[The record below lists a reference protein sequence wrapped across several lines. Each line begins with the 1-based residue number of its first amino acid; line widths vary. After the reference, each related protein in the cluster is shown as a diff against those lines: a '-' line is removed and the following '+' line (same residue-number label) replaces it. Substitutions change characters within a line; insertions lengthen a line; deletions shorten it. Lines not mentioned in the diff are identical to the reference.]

1 MKTIENKKSTKVK
14 IHTSIFRIITQ
25 IFAILLTIFSLVLL
39 YLTILNIH
47 SEVSYNEATDKLIS
61 NAKSYS
67 KSDADIHILHTQQQ
81 QTDSQFE
88 DAYSNNAF
96 LLPDIKKKIEIN
108 AKLSRDFTK
117 KLEKLIVKEN
127 SMNKPNNSNKNSS
140 SNSSNNSKNNSEN
153 NKKDS
158 NEENNT
164 DGNNTQLSNDQKQ
177 KVENLLNNNNH
188 SEHQYDSDK
197 NNNNSKT
204 QNDSNNKPW

>member
-1 MKTIENKKSTKVK
+1 MKTIDNKKSTKVK
-14 IHTSIFRIITQ
+14 IHTSIFRILIQ

-117 KLEKLIVKEN
+117 KLEKLIVEEN
-127 SMNKPNNSNKNSS
+127 SMNKPSNSDKNSS
-140 SNSSNNSKNNSEN
+140 SNSNNSSNITEN

-158 NEENNT
+158 NSENNT
-164 DGNNTQLSNDQKQ
+164 GGNNTQLSNDQKQ
-177 KVENLLNNNNH
+177 KIENLLNNNNH

-197 NNNNSKT
+197 TVNNSKT